1 MTGPKLSRRQ
11 FAQTLL
17 GTTASVAFVT
27 TARGQAATFE
37 LSGQV
42 SGWVGQSP
50 PPIEGNTNPT
60 LQMVAGKDYVIAW
73 ENMDGHSHNVAIGDG
88 EGNILERTEVVE
100 TTGTTQTLEFTAT
113 PKMKTYFSE
122 FDPETMRGKI
132 EIVQPTTTGT
142 GTVNNSSATNGTV
155 TGTTTGKTT
164 TSSTKTTATSATSET
179 TETTGTNGSTGEE
192 TTSTT
197 DGGDLP
203 GFGWLAALGSIA
215 SLGYLVYR
223 NE

>member
-17 GTTASVAFVT
+17 GTTAFVAFAAP
-27 TARGQAATFE
+27 ARGQAATFE
-37 LSGQV
+37 LGGQV

-60 LQMVAGKDYVIAW
+60 LQMKAGKDYVIAW

-88 EGNILERTEVVE
+88 EGNVLERTEVVE
-100 TTGTTQTLEFTAT
+100 TRGATQTLEFTAT

-132 EIVQPTTTGT
+132 EVVQPTTTSGT
-142 GTVNNSSATNGTV
+142 ANNTSATNGTV
-155 TGTTTGKTT
+155 TGTTSRGTT
-164 TSSTKTTATSATSET
+164 PTPTKTTAVSATTSSAP
-179 TETTGTNGSTGEE
+179 TETSNSTGGE

-203 GFGWLAALGSIA
+203 GFGLLAALGSIA
-215 SLGYLVYR
+215 SLGYLIHR

>member
-11 FAQTLL
+11 FAQALL
-17 GTTASVAFVT
+17 GTTAFVAFAAP
-27 TARGQAATFE
+27 ARGQAATFE

-60 LQMVAGKDYVIAW
+60 LQMIAGKDYVIAW

-88 EGNILERTEVVE
+88 EGNVLERTEVVE

-113 PKMKTYFSE
+113 REMKTYFSE
-122 FDPETMRGKI
+122 FDPETMRGQI

-142 GTVNNSSATNGTV
+142 GTANNSSATNGTV

-164 TSSTKTTATSATSET
+164 TSSTKTTTTSATSET

-215 SLGYLVYR
+215 SLGYLIHR

>member
-11 FAQTLL
+11 FAQALL
-17 GTTASVAFVT
+17 GTTTFVALADP
-27 TARGQAATFE
+27 ARGQAATFE

-60 LQMVAGKDYVIAW
+60 LQMIAGKEYVIAW

-88 EGNILERTEVVE
+88 EGNVLERTEVVE
-100 TTGTTQTLEFTAT
+100 TMGTTQTLEFTAT
-113 PKMKTYFSE
+113 PKMETYFSE

-132 EIVQPTTTGT
+132 EIVQSTTTGT
-142 GTVNNSSATNGTV
+142 ANNSSATNGTV
-155 TGTTTGKTT
+155 TGTTGKTKA
-164 TSSTKTTATSATSET
+164 SSTKTTATSGTSES
-179 TETTGTNGSTGEE
+179 TETTGTTEMNGSTDGE
-192 TTSTT
+192 TTSST